1 MKYNKFN
8 NRNSIVNRYIKES
21 DSFDDDEFLV
31 EDDNVSEGDES
42 GSEVESEVDEETIRI
57 DSLKIAM
64 KIAKMLDN
72 VKIEDCIE
80 LSGLVENFLKNYV
93 PGADIEVVLGLK
105 DSEDDESNEG
115 EEDLEG
121 GDDDMLSLEDID
133 SEDAEEESGNDKESD
148 SKESDSEDF
157 TIDDEDY
164 DNDEKAANEGGSE
177 IPDEFII

>member
-1 MKYNKFN
+1 MKQNKN
-8 NRNSIVNRYIKES
+8 NYRNSVLNRYIKES
-21 DSFDDDEFLV
+21 ESFDDEDFLV
-31 EDDNVSEGDES
+31 EDDNVSENDNGS
-42 GSEVESEVDEETIRI
+42 SEVESEVDEETIRI

-105 DSEDDESNEG
+105 DAEESNESEG

-121 GDDDMLSLEDID
+121 NDEDMLSLDDIE
-133 SEDAEEESGNDKESD
+133 SEDAEKDSDKEEKDLDGDAS
-148 SKESDSEDF
+148 EEDF
-157 TIDDEDY
+157 TIEDDDY
-164 DNDEKAANEGGSE
+164 DNDENAANEGGSE
-177 IPDEFII
+177 IPDEFLI